1 MISKESLDKFKAIY
15 KKEFGK
21 DLNDQDALELAT
33 KLLRLVEL
41 IYKPMTKEDYEMVQK
56 RRQETNQLKVE
67 ARI

>member
-56 RRQETNQLKVE
+56 RRQETN
-67 ARI
+67 